1 MKDTKMHSPSEHAEQ
16 SGTDEYVAF
25 RLAEQDFCINITAV
39 REIRGWSPT
48 TPMPHTP
55 EFISGLINLR
65 GAVIPIIDL
74 SLRFGFT
81 KTQTTERHVIIVVQV
96 SNQSVGLLVDSV
108 SDILTVGDDKLQPTP
123 EVGSEIARAFVTRII
138 ANEDG
143 RMIRVIDLGEIVPHC
158 LGDAA

>member
-1 MKDTKMHSPSEHAEQ
+1 MKDTNMHSTSEHAEQ

-55 EFISGLINLR
+55 DFISGLINLR